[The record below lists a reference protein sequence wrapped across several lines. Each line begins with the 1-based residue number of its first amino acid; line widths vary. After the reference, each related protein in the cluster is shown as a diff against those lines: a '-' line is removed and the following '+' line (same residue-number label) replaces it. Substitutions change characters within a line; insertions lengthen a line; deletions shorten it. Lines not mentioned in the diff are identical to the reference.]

1 MILLLERRVSI
12 TRQFPLIICLPSLL
26 KTPPLQK
33 FIKERSKKFRKH
45 KILFFSQNN
54 FKVIQKKKENKN
66 QRQQWTFDLNKVQ
79 RPVAARW
86 KTLMMFGPRVVLRD
100 PTRTTMMRGNLADAC
115 AAVSFVC
122 AQKTQAKCTTSCVCV
137 RVSCIEGRGGEVTAV
152 ELHELMQQHESGR
165 ATAMVTSKASQPQRR
180 RVFQLN
186 STRQT
191 TAAPATS
198 DRVDR
203 GRRQTSSI
211 RHAGCHRRRLSLCSG
226 VSAVCAL
233 VVSGLCSVAMGWREK
248 GSGLA
253 LLWSLLTIYSLVT
266 RLNIIWQRSASLSFK
281 AAPCHFPILIPPP
294 AAASFLFRVACFDGL
309 QLLMHIHAKR
319 LLHKRTAERLSP
331 PLALALGCSWSWG

>member
-1 MILLLERRVSI
+1 
-12 TRQFPLIICLPSLL
+12 
-26 KTPPLQK
+26 
-33 FIKERSKKFRKH
+33 
-45 KILFFSQNN
+45 
-54 FKVIQKKKENKN
+54 
-66 QRQQWTFDLNKVQ
+66 
-79 RPVAARW
+79 
-86 KTLMMFGPRVVLRD
+86 MFGPRVVLRD
-100 PTRTTMMRGNLADAC
+100 PTMMRSNLAAAC

-122 AQKTQAKCTTSCVCV
+122 AQKTQAKCTSSCVCV
-137 RVSCIEGRGGEVTAV
+137 RVSCIVLCWAGDIGRGRGVTAV
-152 ELHELMQQHESGR
+152 ELHELMQQHERGR

-191 TAAPATS
+191 TAVPATS
-198 DRVDR
+198 DRMDR
-203 GRRQTSSI
+203 GRLQTSSI
-211 RHAGCHRRRLSLCSG
+211 RHAGCHRRRLSLCSS

-281 AAPCHFPILIPPP
+281 AAPCHFPILFPPP
-294 AAASFLFRVACFDGL
+294 PAASFLFRVACFDGL

-319 LLHKRTAERLSP
+319 LLHKRTAQRLSP
-331 PLALALGCSWSWG
+331 PLALALGCS